1 LLSQNEDRGVIS
13 VPEQT
18 RSEGARFLLVVAA
31 FVIVVAG
38 MRAAVSILVPFLL
51 AAFIAIICAPL
62 LFWLKRMKIPG
73 PLALLIVIVGI
84 LGIGASMGVLIGASL
99 GDFSAAVPTYQ
110 IRLQEETK
118 VILTWLKGMD
128 IEVSE
133 QVIFEYFNP
142 GAVMRFVGTS
152 LTTISSGLTNA
163 FFILL
168 TVIFIL
174 LEVSSFPVKLR
185 AILGDSHPSLANFDK
200 VIGEVKHYLS
210 LKTLTSLATGVAIAV
225 WLAALGVD
233 YPLLWGLLA
242 FMLNFVPNIGS
253 IIAAIPAILLALI
266 QLGLGSA
273 VLTAIAFLVVNFAIG
288 FFAEPR
294 LMGYRMGLSTLVV
307 FLSLIFWGWVLGP
320 IGMLLSVPLTMT
332 VKIALQSNESTRWM
346 AILLGSQGSVE
357 VTPKIP
363 SEKSKTDRPETGI
376 TPESPSG

>member
-1 LLSQNEDRGVIS
+1 MTEGRRLD
-13 VPEQT
+13 
-18 RSEGARFLLVVAA
+18 GARFLFVVAA
-31 FVIVVAG
+31 FVVVIAG

-51 AAFIAIICAPL
+51 SVFVAIICAPF
-62 LFWLKRMKIPG
+62 LFWLRQKKIPG
-73 PLALLIVIVGI
+73 LIAVAIVVIVV
-84 LGIGASMGVLIGASL
+84 LGIGASVGVLVGASIRNFTVALPEYQVRLHDQLTEIISLLDRL
-99 GDFSAAVPTYQ
+99 G
-110 IRLQEETK
+110 
-118 VILTWLKGMD
+118 
-128 IEVSE
+128 IEVSDE
-133 QVIFEYFNP
+133 VLLDYVNP

-174 LEVSSFPVKLR
+174 LEVSSFPLKLR
-185 AILGDSHPSLANFDK
+185 AILGDSHPSLINFDK

-273 VLTAIAFLVVNFAIG
+273 VLTGIAFLVVNFAIG

-357 VTPKIP
+357 LP
-363 SEKSKTDRPETGI
+363 SRNPPEKPETDRPDTETG
-376 TPESPSG
+376 PETPSG